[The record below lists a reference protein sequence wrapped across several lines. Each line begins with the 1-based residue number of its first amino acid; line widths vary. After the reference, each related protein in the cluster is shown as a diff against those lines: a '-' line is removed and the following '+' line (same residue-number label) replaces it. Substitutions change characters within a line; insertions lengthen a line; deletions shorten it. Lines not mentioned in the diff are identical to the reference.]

1 MEGVN
6 DPLSELIKQS
16 PRLAK
21 ILAEIDELWKNRKNK
36 EFFTAREAKEL
47 DLKVL
52 DFMQECAEELSKIK
66 DPKIRKE
73 TDEAIYGMRYNFYL
87 NLNEKEEEI
96 VLSDPVDEMFDTF
109 QTEKSPQKT
118 IKKIKLARKELSEV
132 YVGF

>member
-36 EFFTAREAKEL
+36 SFFTARESKEL

-52 DFMQECAEELSKIK
+52 DFLQGCAEELSKIK
-66 DPKIRKE
+66 DSKIRKE

-87 NLNEKEEEI
+87 NLNEKEEEM

-118 IKKIKLARKELSEV
+118 IKEIKLARKKLSKV